1 MKILYVKD
9 EPSAID
15 FNKENKKNI
24 VFAKYFSPTC
34 PACKVME
41 PEWDDLCKDIDEKYN
56 TDLILAQIDPQGMEK
71 LGNMNTYSDV
81 EYVPEIIILKNG
93 KKIEEYNGP
102 KNKSEMLNFLLK
114 KGHLKQRMM
123 GGAKRRVRKSRK
135 TRKLKKS
142 TKKHRRTQ
150 KGKGIQQSKPVK
162 RFDEDFN
169 FVENKNWLQPFLIAL
184 LKNVDKVVTEDEA
197 VNFAITNVNSIFRPK
212 GMITTPL
219 GDYKQDWIL
228 CPQIGMSS
236 DSGTCRESPGFGNR
250 TVPNVRKFN
259 PIYKEN
265 KYKNRIRLAENS
277 YNYLKNKKKINIIL
291 QTPSSDYT
299 RFSLDNE
306 QDKLEKDFLH
316 KLREKLFAQKEKN
329 YFEAILQTYGYSR
342 NPSVAELKETI
353 KETKNIMDQTLD
365 EIYNKSLK
373 NEDSKINT
381 KGGKRKTRRSKKT
394 RRK

>member
-41 PEWDDLCKDIDEKYN
+41 PEWDELCKDIDEKYN

-102 KNKSEMLNFLLK
+102 KNKNEMLNFLLE
-114 KGHLKQRMM
+114 KGHLKQKMM
-123 GGAKRRVRKSRK
+123 GGAKRRTRKSKR
-135 TRKLKKS
+135 TRKS

-169 FVENKNWLQPFLIAL
+169 FIENKKWLQPFLVSL
-184 LKNVDKVVTEDEA
+184 LKNTDKVITEDEA
-197 VNFAITNVNSIFRPK
+197 ENYAITNVNSIFRPK
-212 GMITTPL
+212 GIMTTTF
-219 GDYKQDWIL
+219 GDYKQDWLL
-228 CPQIGMSS
+228 CPQIGLSTEYS
-236 DSGTCRESPGFGNR
+236 NCRKSPGFGNR

-277 YNYLKNKKKINIIL
+277 YNYLKNKKK
-291 QTPSSDYT
+291 
-299 RFSLDNE
+299 
-306 QDKLEKDFLH
+306 
-316 KLREKLFAQKEKN
+316 
-329 YFEAILQTYGYSR
+329 
-342 NPSVAELKETI
+342 
-353 KETKNIMDQTLD
+353 
-365 EIYNKSLK
+365 
-373 NEDSKINT
+373 
-381 KGGKRKTRRSKKT
+381 
-394 RRK
+394 